1 MRQQATVSAM
11 MPIKTIEILE
21 GMEQA
26 VIQHIRTAGIVNKSK
41 ETSLVDKVLDLRRE
55 RRRVFSATINE
66 LETVKKEFI
75 ELQIRLQKA
84 EADIIETKADF
95 ERATLQHKSELVNCS
110 AKQQLKEKSAI
121 YEVRQKYETKIKL
134 LESKINEVFE
144 EKMKYDRKDAQSMAS
159 DLIRKAAED
168 IEAKYLAKMK
178 EYKSTI
184 LAIATREKE
193 LEKCS
198 DTMSLDLTEAK
209 KENRILVDKLSSLQ
223 ELLTAAEK
231 KGNTT

>member
-1 MRQQATVSAM
+1 M
-11 MPIKTIEILE
+11 MPMKTIEILE

-95 ERATLQHKSELVNCS
+95 EREILQHKSELVNCS
-110 AKQQLKEKSAI
+110 A
-121 YEVRQKYETKIKL
+121 V
-134 LESKINEVFE
+134 
-144 EKMKYDRKDAQSMAS
+144 
-159 DLIRKAAED
+159 
-168 IEAKYLAKMK
+168 
-178 EYKSTI
+178 
-184 LAIATREKE
+184 
-193 LEKCS
+193 
-198 DTMSLDLTEAK
+198 
-209 KENRILVDKLSSLQ
+209 
-223 ELLTAAEK
+223 
-231 KGNTT
+231 